1 MLYLLATPALAL
13 RPTAAHPA
21 AVVRMPAS
29 RLAVQPT
36 MVATTPEE
44 KALLAASRC
53 AAPAIPKDIPTLLI
67 PEDLV
72 PYPLDFPTLVTLAL
86 E

>member
-53 AAPAIPKDIPTLLI
+53 AAPAIPKTSQ
-67 PEDLV
+67 
-72 PYPLDFPTLVTLAL
+72 PYRFQRTWYLTP
-86 E
+86 

>member
-36 MVATTPEE
+36 MVATTPQE
-44 KALLAASRC
+44 KGLLAASRC
-53 AAPAIPKDIPTLLI
+53 AAPAIPNIPTLPI

-72 PYPLDFPTLVTLAL
+72 PYPLDIPTLVTLAL